1 MHSSLTTWILKR
13 LRGAESH
20 RVASWVSCAFHCT
33 LFRPASRVRSVPS
46 VSSQCLRTARIGSV
60 PLPDIDN
67 LQALHLRKA
76 AMRDVEPMLQ
86 LIAHWAR
93 RGAMLPKS
101 RDVLYKEIRDFYLLE
116 TQDSSIAGTVGLHI
130 LWSDLA
136 EVRSLAIHPSFQGH
150 GLGKRLVLGLEGE
163 ARELGILRLF
173 AWTLEPAF
181 FVRCGYEEIGLELL
195 PPKVYKEYAK
205 SAMLKRI

>member
-1 MHSSLTTWILKR
+1 MNLEPT
-13 LRGAESH
+13 
-20 RVASWVSCAFHCT
+20 C
-33 LFRPASRVRSVPS
+33 PAPRA
-46 VSSQCLRTARIGSV
+46 ARIGRV

-67 LQALHLRKA
+67 SQTLHLRKA

-150 GLGKRLVLGLEGE
+150 GLGKRLVLGLEDE

-173 AWTLEPAF
+173 AWTLEPEF
-181 FVRCGYEEIGLELL
+181 FKRCGYSEITLEEL
-195 PPKVYKEYAK
+195 PPKVYKEYSK